1 MLQWEYDP
9 SDGEIRAIIE
19 FPLEDSMLT
28 ERQFNRCL
36 SGLIQIVDTIALP
49 RLQEVMET
57 GEDPGN
63 LDLGERL
70 LLSIQEQAPGLL
82 ELLEKAMEARKK
94 RGSFADD

>member
-1 MLQWEYDP
+1 ME
-9 SDGEIRAIIE
+9 
-19 FPLEDSMLT
+19 
-28 ERQFNRCL
+28 
-36 SGLIQIVDTIALP
+36 IVDSIAIP

-63 LDLGERL
+63 VDLGERL

-94 RGSFADD
+94 RGSFSSE